1 MRGIFIKARWKGLE
15 PSISAV
21 TGRRFNQLS
30 YHRKTTKSI
39 LTRRQ
44 YFAIIEE

>member
-1 MRGIFIKARWKGLE
+1 MFLNVARSKGLE

-30 YHRKTTKSI
+30 YDRMQRMRAPSNI
-39 LTRRQ
+39 AL
-44 YFAIIEE
+44 YGL